1 MLDLW
6 RGSIHTS
13 QLCSSQWQ
21 VADYR
26 NLLVVVVTWWKRGS
40 PTGSEHVHEKWNVF
54 KAYIAEHDQHYHG
67 SKALETMILPIGGG
81 GRLWESSEMFWGSA
95 SSTETETLFRKQI
108 PFACKKRRLSC
119 GFYPFRWTFFTC
131 TCNMDDLTCNKNGN
145 LFVIN
150 LSLRFG
156 QFMVGWQ
163 VFWRGTQMN
172 SCYCWLGTT
181 CVRRNL
187 SLYGL
192 CHVYVSFLWCGHMN
206 ERCRI
211 WKLKMD
217 WKSLLHLKYWEDFRD
232 FHGFFSRFPGFLTSR
247 VIFYGSIRSRSVPP
261 LPRTCVTCCQHPWE
275 ILEMA
280 TQRLLSL
287 NTKWW
292 QNDMHL

>member
-67 SKALETMILPIGGG
+67 SKALETMILPIEGG

-192 CHVYVSFLWCGHMN
+192 CLIFVMWAH
-206 ERCRI
+206 E
-211 WKLKMD
+211 WKMQNLEVENG
-217 WKSLLHLKYWEDFRD
+217 LEITVALEIL
-232 FHGFFSRFPGFLTSR
+232 GRFPWFPWVFFQISRLPHKSCDFLRFHEVKECSAFAKN
-247 VIFYGSIRSRSVPP
+247 VCHMLSASVGDPGDG
-261 LPRTCVTCCQHPWE
+261 
-275 ILEMA
+275 
-280 TQRLLSL
+280 
-287 NTKWW
+287 NTKTAVIKY
-292 QNDMHL
+292 